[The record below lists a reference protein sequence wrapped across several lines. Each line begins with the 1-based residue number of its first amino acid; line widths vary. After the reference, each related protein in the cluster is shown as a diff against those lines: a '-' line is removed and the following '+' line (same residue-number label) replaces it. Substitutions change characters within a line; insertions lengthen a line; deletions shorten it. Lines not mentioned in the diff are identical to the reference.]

1 MNPPS
6 DDRPRQDPPDREL
19 PRQEPPV
26 EELPPRPPVPVEQA
40 HEADPAG
47 AIESAEPAT
56 PEEPAVPAGAPF
68 TRISAAWL
76 GVWAGV
82 VVVILL
88 IVFIGQNTAP
98 VRIEFLW
105 MHGLIPT
112 ALALLMAGVGGAI
125 IAMAVSAARILQL
138 RRLVRR
144 RR

>member
-1 MNPPS
+1 MTLPS
-6 DDRPRQDPPDREL
+6 DDRPRRDQPDRQL
-19 PRQEPPV
+19 PRQEPPI
-26 EELPPRPPVPVEQA
+26 EELPPRPPA
-40 HEADPAG
+40 PAG
-47 AIESAEPAT
+47 AAEPPAPEPAT
-56 PEEPAVPAGAPF
+56 PEPAGPIEPATPARMF
-68 TRISAAWL
+68 TRTSAAWL

-98 VRIEFLW
+98 VRIDFLW

-125 IAMAVSAARILQL
+125 TAMAVAAARIVQL